1 MQTCKCECVF
11 WPLHMSW
18 CFFFF
23 FCPFLMNWGKKIVWK
38 SGSRR
43 GYFNAA
49 IIEVRVCLPFN
60 HTMPEKQKSTS
71 TVISFSLLT
80 CSLKL
85 KDIPIIQGE
94 PLMHIHKGH
103 YLEEECQNSPEGAC
117 FVFPRINVYMFV
129 LPRWHSFKG
138 SVHKTKI
145 ACISVYALSL
155 FFLCHTCTNEFCIQ
169 WMYLSTIHQW
179 FIILPV
185 VLTKTMGRR

>member
-1 MQTCKCECVF
+1 MRRHANVNVSSNLCICLDVF
-11 WPLHMSW
+11 CL
-18 CFFFF
+18 FL
-23 FCPFLMNWGKKIVWK
+23 CPFLMNWGKTIVWK

-43 GYFNAA
+43 GNFNAA

-138 SVHKTKI
+138 SVHKTKT
-145 ACISVYALSL
+145 ACISVYAHSLSFFSVTHAQISFASDECICQL
-155 FFLCHTCTNEFCIQ
+155 FINDLSF
-169 WMYLSTIHQW
+169 YL
-179 FIILPV
+179 
-185 VLTKTMGRR
+185 

>member
-1 MQTCKCECVF
+1 MCGHANAIVSSNICKILNFFPPFSALFNGLRSVKIGQQTGTF
-11 WPLHMSW
+11 
-18 CFFFF
+18 
-23 FCPFLMNWGKKIVWK
+23 
-38 SGSRR
+38 
-43 GYFNAA
+43 FNAA

-60 HTMPEKQKSTS
+60 QTVPEKQKSTS

-129 LPRWHSFKG
+129 LPRLHSFKCTQNKNCLYILG
-138 SVHKTKI
+138 G
-145 ACISVYALSL
+145 LS
-155 FFLCHTCTNEFCIQ
+155 I
-169 WMYLSTIHQW
+169 Y
-179 FIILPV
+179 
-185 VLTKTMGRR
+185 